1 MIFTNTYT
9 IGMEDI
15 GHNNEATNKAILSCL
30 EDIACLHSA
39 TAGYGVTDIDT
50 KKRAWLLL
58 DWRLEVIRRPLY
70 NEVITVETWSRG
82 FDRIS
87 AFRDFHILDENGIII
102 AKASSRWLLTDTEK
116 RRPVRLNSDIT
127 EPYMSEEKHA
137 FSEEKAWDTY
147 DISTIKEKM
156 CMEYRVM
163 RRDIDINK
171 HMHNITYLEIAM
183 EALPDN
189 VYGDVIFNS
198 VRIQYKKEIRPKE
211 NIKLYY
217 IGKDKIHTVILSV
230 DDKINAVVELAE

>member
-15 GHNNEATNKAILSCL
+15 GYNNEATNKAILSFL

-39 TAGYGVTDIDT
+39 TAGYGVMDINT

-58 DWRLEVIRRPLY
+58 DWRLEVMRRPVY
-70 NEVITVETWSRG
+70 DEVITVDTWSRG

-87 AFRDFHILDENGIII
+87 AFRDFHIRDEKGTII

-127 EPYMSEEKHA
+127 EPYMSEDRSA
-137 FSEEKAWDTY
+137 FSEEKSWDTY
-147 DISTIKEKM
+147 DISAIQEKL

-183 EALPDN
+183 EALPEN
-189 VYGDVIFNS
+189 VYGKALFNS
-198 VRIQYKKEIRPKE
+198 VRIQYKKEIRPEE

-217 IGKDKIHTVILSV
+217 IGKNKIHTVILSV
-230 DDKINAVVELAE
+230 DDKINAVVELEE